1 MAGGPFPLQGSY
13 RAVMQPTDVTPAPRP
28 SSLLAILS
36 WWGGFFVGPL
46 LGAVAFLAEPRG
58 TVARSHGAGA
68 AVLWSAVLVVW
79 APFSAWVILLGGA
92 DPIALLYALPVLLLI
107 TVGACIN
114 GTVQARRG
122 RTPLGHLPVGE
133 IRA

>member
-1 MAGGPFPLQGSY
+1 M
-13 RAVMQPTDVTPAPRP
+13 
-28 SSLLAILS
+28 
-36 WWGGFFVGPL
+36 
-46 LGAVAFLAEPRG
+46 
-58 TVARSHGAGA
+58 
-68 AVLWSAVLVVW
+68 LWSAVLVVW